1 MKISRFLAIAGLV
14 AAGTAAA
21 HDGGNGNSPI
31 LFKFDGGT
39 GNQVFR
45 SAAGVP
51 TLNTVAGVNPAGAPW
66 GIASFDATIRTTGD
80 IRGRGEGVVLVGA
93 SRLRGPCR
101 QR

>member
-1 MKISRFLAIAGLV
+1 MKISLFLAIAGLV

-21 HDGGNGNSPI
+21 HDGGNSST
-31 LFKFDGGT
+31 LFKFNGGT

-66 GIASFDATIRTTGD
+66 GPCGSARAAGRAARRSRT
-80 IRGRGEGVVLVGA
+80 A
-93 SRLRGPCR
+93 
-101 QR
+101 